1 MNSPAR
7 RYIYL
12 HVLYGGKKG
21 VAERGG
27 GRVERERERALALVS
42 SPSLLQID
50 DYVGISPLAAAMKS
64 EVQEQI
70 KEGCGL
76 VWESYKLEGFVQKF
90 SDTIFNF
97 QEKVDDVL
105 SYTDKIDGLV
115 CSMETCEYK
124 TKTFK
129 VILEQIQKLIDD
141 LNLRSY
147 SNLSAW
153 VKHLDN
159 KVCVMPRRYLCF
171 CIHISTGG
179 GNESKL

>member
-1 MNSPAR
+1 
-7 RYIYL
+7 
-12 HVLYGGKKG
+12 
-21 VAERGG
+21 
-27 GRVERERERALALVS
+27 
-42 SPSLLQID
+42 
-50 DYVGISPLAAAMKS
+50 MKS

-76 VWESYKLEGFVQKF
+76 GWESYKLEGFVQKF

-105 SYTDKIDGLV
+105 SYTDKIDGFV

-124 TKTFK
+124 TKTFR

-153 VKHLDN
+153 VKHLDH
-159 KVCVMPRRYLCF
+159 KVTMCTLFTMPTHLTRSQTPPKPFPHHVSFVEKKMDTMSEFSL
-171 CIHISTGG
+171 IANISHR
-179 GNESKL
+179 

>member
-1 MNSPAR
+1 
-7 RYIYL
+7 
-12 HVLYGGKKG
+12 
-21 VAERGG
+21 
-27 GRVERERERALALVS
+27 
-42 SPSLLQID
+42 
-50 DYVGISPLAAAMKS
+50 MKS
-64 EVQEQI
+64 DIQEQI

-76 VWESYKLEGFVQKF
+76 IWESYKLEGFVHKF

-129 VILEQIQKLIDD
+129 LILEQIQKLIDD

-153 VKHLDN
+153 VKHLDQ
-159 KVCVMPRRYLCF
+159 KVHGITNAECLSLLTPLFCFWCVWVCGGGGGMGIVRLCKEGRKM
-171 CIHISTGG
+171 CIHW
-179 GNESKL
+179 

>member
-1 MNSPAR
+1 
-7 RYIYL
+7 
-12 HVLYGGKKG
+12 
-21 VAERGG
+21 
-27 GRVERERERALALVS
+27 
-42 SPSLLQID
+42 
-50 DYVGISPLAAAMKS
+50 MKS

-76 VWESYKLEGFVQKF
+76 GWESYKLEGFVQKF

-124 TKTFK
+124 AKTFK
-129 VILEQIQKLIDD
+129 LILDQIQKLIDD

-153 VKHLDN
+153 VKHLDQ
-159 KVCVMPRRYLCF
+159 KVHTCTCMCNAWGFFDTPKPFEPQGTIVSYHSVCA
-171 CIHISTGG
+171 CAVCYV
-179 GNESKL
+179 

>member
-1 MNSPAR
+1 
-7 RYIYL
+7 
-12 HVLYGGKKG
+12 
-21 VAERGG
+21 
-27 GRVERERERALALVS
+27 
-42 SPSLLQID
+42 
-50 DYVGISPLAAAMKS
+50 MKS

-76 VWESYKLEGFVQKF
+76 SWESYKLEGFVQKF

-124 TKTFK
+124 AKTFK

-159 KVCVMPRRYLCF
+159 KVCTVPRTCMYRMAGNFRGKSEKALKINF
-171 CIHISTGG
+171 CGFKFRDSNQSRAAQAMI
-179 GNESKL
+179 

>member
-1 MNSPAR
+1 MWKWRWEGEDGEITNDSF
-7 RYIYL
+7 
-12 HVLYGGKKG
+12 
-21 VAERGG
+21 
-27 GRVERERERALALVS
+27 
-42 SPSLLQID
+42 LQID
-50 DYVGISPLAAAMKS
+50 DHAGISPLVASMKN

-97 QEKVDDVL
+97 QERVDDVL

-124 TKTFK
+124 SETFK
-129 VILEQIQKLIDD
+129 AVLEQIQKLIDD

-153 VKHLDN
+153 VKHLDQ
-159 KVCVMPRRYLCF
+159 KVV
-171 CIHISTGG
+171 H
-179 GNESKL
+179 N

>member
-1 MNSPAR
+1 
-7 RYIYL
+7 
-12 HVLYGGKKG
+12 
-21 VAERGG
+21 
-27 GRVERERERALALVS
+27 
-42 SPSLLQID
+42 
-50 DYVGISPLAAAMKS
+50 MKS

-76 VWESYKLEGFVQKF
+76 GWESYKLEGFVQKF

-124 TKTFK
+124 AKTFK
-129 VILEQIQKLIDD
+129 LILEQIQKLIDD

-153 VKHLDN
+153 VNHLDL
-159 KVCVMPRRYLCF
+159 KVCVVLAG
-171 CIHISTGG
+171 SNTGG
-179 GNESKL
+179 WEHHASPPLPLKITKQN

>member
-1 MNSPAR
+1 M
-7 RYIYL
+7 YIPVHCSFTL
-12 HVLYGGKKG
+12 SKGKESIEKG
-21 VAERGG
+21 RGKWGSERV
-27 GRVERERERALALVS
+27 RASQREVIFYS
-42 SPSLLQID
+42 VYCSLLQID
-50 DYVGISPLAAAMKS
+50 DHAGISPLVAAMKS

-76 VWESYKLEGFVQKF
+76 GWESYKLEGFVQKF

-124 TKTFK
+124 AKTFK
-129 VILEQIQKLIDD
+129 LILDQIQKLIDD

-153 VKHLDN
+153 VKHLDQ
-159 KVCVMPRRYLCF
+159 KVRMCNAWCLCSQVGVMLYLQVY
-171 CIHISTGG
+171 T
-179 GNESKL
+179 L

>member
-1 MNSPAR
+1 MCQC
-7 RYIYL
+7 I
-12 HVLYGGKKG
+12 VL
-21 VAERGG
+21 VLVREREG
-27 GRVERERERALALVS
+27 GRGKIERERMRGTNFCSLVS
-42 SPSLLQID
+42 FLQID
-50 DYVGISPLAAAMKS
+50 DHAGISPLVAAMKS

-76 VWESYKLEGFVQKF
+76 GWESYKLEGFVQKF

-124 TKTFK
+124 AKTFK
-129 VILEQIQKLIDD
+129 LILEQIQKLIDD

-153 VKHLDN
+153 VKHLDQ
-159 KVCVMPRRYLCF
+159 KVCVVLGVCLCV
-171 CIHISTGG
+171 CIH
-179 GNESKL
+179 K

>member
-1 MNSPAR
+1 
-7 RYIYL
+7 
-12 HVLYGGKKG
+12 
-21 VAERGG
+21 
-27 GRVERERERALALVS
+27 
-42 SPSLLQID
+42 
-50 DYVGISPLAAAMKS
+50 MKS

-76 VWESYKLEGFVQKF
+76 GWESYKLEGFVQKF

-124 TKTFK
+124 AKTFRVVLEQIQK
-129 VILEQIQKLIDD
+129 IDGLVCSMETCEYKAKTFRVVLEQIQKLIDD

-153 VKHLDN
+153 VKHLDL
-159 KVCVMPRRYLCF
+159 KV
-171 CIHISTGG
+171 T
-179 GNESKL
+179 

>member
-1 MNSPAR
+1 MNSPVR
-7 RYIYL
+7 RYVYCFIGEREKE
-12 HVLYGGKKG
+12 GGKESDREG
-21 VAERGG
+21 LDGG
-27 GRVERERERALALVS
+27 NERERSAALVS
-42 SPSLLQID
+42 SPSFLQID
-50 DYVGISPLAAAMKS
+50 DHAGISPLAAAMKS

-76 VWESYKLEGFVQKF
+76 GWESYKLEGFVQKF

-124 TKTFK
+124 AKTFK

-159 KVCVMPRRYLCF
+159 KVCSV
-171 CIHISTGG
+171 
-179 GNESKL
+179 